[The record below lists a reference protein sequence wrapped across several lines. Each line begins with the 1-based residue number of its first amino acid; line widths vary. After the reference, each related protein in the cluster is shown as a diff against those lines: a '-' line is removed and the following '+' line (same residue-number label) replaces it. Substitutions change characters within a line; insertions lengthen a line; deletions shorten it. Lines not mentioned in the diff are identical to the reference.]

1 MAVVALPNALKISE
15 FALGVI
21 NYELEE
27 SSGNTGTTRA
37 RIIAPPRWAA
47 HVVSNPDMDLA
58 EASRW
63 ETLMLQL
70 RGSNVLA
77 LYDIVRQAPR
87 GTLRGAPTLTTSLA
101 VGDEVATFGSA
112 AGTLFQ
118 GDWIQIGTG
127 FGTSQLVK
135 LTANATAVAGSIT
148 VNFANPIRKAI
159 SSGAALVWDKPV
171 CYYRRTSRQATLGTY
186 TVNIAAQ
193 GGFSMD
199 LVERFA

>member
-1 MAVVALPNALKISE
+1 MAVIALPNALKISE

-27 SSGNTGTTRA
+27 ASAGVGSTRA
-37 RIIAPPRWAA
+37 RIIAPPRWTA
-47 HVVSNPDMDLA
+47 HVVSNADMDLA

-87 GTLRGAPTLTTSLA
+87 GTLRGSPTLTTSLA
-101 VGDEVATFGSA
+101 VGEEAATFGSA
-112 AGTLFQ
+112 AGTLLQ

-135 LTANATAVAGSIT
+135 LTANATAAAGSIT
-148 VNFANPIRKAI
+148 ISFANPIRKAI
-159 SSGAALVWDKPV
+159 SSGSALIWDKPV
-171 CYYRRTSRQATLGTY
+171 GYYRRTNRQATLGNY

-199 LVERFA
+199 LTERFA